1 MTLPLRFLLLLA
13 LVFAPLASQASDT
26 TPNKTPA
33 EVFEGMRKSF
43 RPDKAKDVHARY
55 QWNISG
61 PDGGGWWIIVNDGKC
76 EMGKGSIEKA
86 DVTFAVSDKDWV
98 ALSNGTL
105 SGTWAYVS
113 GRLKLDGPQS
123 VARLLDG
130 MFP

>member
-1 MTLPLRFLLLLA
+1 MKIRFQYIFLIALFFSPL
-13 LVFAPLASQASDT
+13 VSPASDT
-26 TPNKTPA
+26 NPNKTPA
-33 EVFEGMRKSF
+33 EVFDGMRKSF
-43 RPDKAKDVHARY
+43 RADKAKDVHARY

-76 EMGKGSIEKA
+76 DMGKGSIEKA
-86 DVTFAVSDKDWV
+86 DVTFTVSDKDWV

>member
-1 MTLPLRFLLLLA
+1 MKIRFQYILLVALLFLPL
-13 LVFAPLASQASDT
+13 VSPASDT
-26 TPNKTPA
+26 NPNKTPA
-33 EVFEGMRKSF
+33 EVFDGMRKSF
-43 RPDKAKDVHARY
+43 RADKAKDVHARY

-61 PDGGGWWIIVNDGKC
+61 PDGGGWWIIVDDGKC
-76 EMGKGSIEKA
+76 DMGKGSIEKA
-86 DVTFAVSDKDWV
+86 DVTFTVSDKDWV

-123 VARLLDG
+123 VARLLDS

>member
-1 MTLPLRFLLLLA
+1 MKTRLFFLFLVALLLA
-13 LVFAPLASQASDT
+13 PLVSTASDT
-26 TPNKTPA
+26 NPNTTPA
-33 EVFEGMRKSF
+33 EVFDGMRKSF

-76 EMGKGSIEKA
+76 EMGKGSIENA
-86 DVTFAVSDKDWV
+86 DVTFTVSDKDWV

-123 VARLLDG
+123 VAKLLDS